1 MPWGSWITC
10 EETVNGP
17 DVGPDFTGASNVP
30 LQQRHGFIFE
40 VPAGGQSDRQP
51 ITMAGRFAHEAAA
64 FDPRHGHLYL
74 TEDNFG
80 FPSGLYRYVPPSNP
94 MDTGRLEDGGRL
106 QMLAVD
112 GRAKRRSCGNAAE
125 ERALSRDVGR
135 HR

>member
-40 VPAGGQSDRQP
+40 VPAGGQSDRKP

-80 FPSGLYRYVPPSNP
+80 FPSGLYRYIPPSNP
-94 MDTGRLEDGGRL
+94 MDTGRLEDGGHL
-106 QMLAVD
+106 QMLAVT
-112 GRAKRRSCGNAAE
+112 GVPNADLAATQRE